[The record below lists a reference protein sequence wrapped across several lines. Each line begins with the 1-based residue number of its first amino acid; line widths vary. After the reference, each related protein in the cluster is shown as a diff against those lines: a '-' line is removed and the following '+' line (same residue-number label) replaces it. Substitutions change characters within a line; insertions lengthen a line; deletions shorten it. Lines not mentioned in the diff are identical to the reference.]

1 MEANSNGDF
10 LAEPEG
16 ALDQFRLVR
25 IQTYN
30 WGTFSGISDFPISEV
45 GFLFVGPSGSGKSTI
60 LDAHAALL
68 TPPRWVDFNV
78 AAREAD
84 RHGKDRNVVTY
95 VRGAWAQQTGDS
107 GEYVSQYLR
116 PDSTWS
122 AIAETYRNRQGK
134 YVVLAQ
140 LLWIRGKST
149 GTTDVKKA
157 YLILERGFDIREFD
171 FFPKSDFEVRKIRP
185 SLPDAFVR
193 DEFSAYQE
201 RFRRLLGIDNEMAL
215 RLLHKTQSAK
225 NLGDLNTFLRDFMLD
240 VPQTFEI
247 AERLVAEFGELNAA
261 HQAVVAA
268 RQQIET
274 LAPARTEFNE
284 LKQTRDTL
292 LELDRILDGVDPYRE
307 QRRKV
312 LLEARLSELKVEL
325 EGGKQ
330 EVQRLAAIVEQEFA
344 KLGEL
349 QERLHGIGG
358 RLIEQLQKQLEDA
371 ERDKGDRLLKRNRAA
386 DACKGMGWSLPDG
399 PHAFVQ
405 LTDDARQGVLRAE
418 EFSEDLERRKDEL
431 KNQQREKTEAFQRA
445 RKEIDAME
453 RQPSNIPSRMLDLRH
468 ALAAAI
474 GIAAEKLPFAGELL
488 EVREDERKWQG
499 AIERVLHG
507 FALSLLVDDKHYSA
521 VSTYLN
527 DKYIGERLVYL
538 RVLTQQPLAQKSVSP
553 NSLFRK
559 LNVAPGN
566 YAEWIR
572 EELRSRFDYECAET
586 VQAFRSAPRA
596 ITVQGQAKHGST
608 RHEKDDRF
616 RVDDRARWV
625 LGFDNKSKLELY
637 KQQAFTLAIDL
648 ETLRKKLEG
657 AKSEESKQRD
667 QMLYSQTL
675 ANLTWSDIDIASILS
690 RITSLDE
697 RIKAEK
703 ASRPDLARLDKSI
716 SAQNTLYQAA
726 VKAKN
731 DAAGAVSI
739 KTKEIESN
747 TKRLEALSGDLLSAL
762 LSDLQ
767 TTKLGERFSV
777 VGRPIT
783 LESLD
788 QVTAQVERALND
800 DKNKLSVEAES
811 LKNSIERRFA
821 DFNRNWP
828 AEGGGLDATLESGE
842 DFFAK
847 LCRLE
852 TDGLPRF
859 EERFLTLLREQSDQN
874 LTLLSARLEQ
884 ERKGILDRLE
894 LVNESLL
901 TAEFNQGTH
910 LVIDPLDR
918 TLEDVRLFKA
928 SLKEALS
935 HSFSDEPAMA
945 EQRFE
950 VLSAL
955 VKKIA
960 SQETS
965 DKNWRSLVLDV
976 RQHVE
981 FVARELDSY
990 NIEVEIYRSG
1000 AGKSGGQR
1008 QKLAATCL
1016 AAALRYQ
1023 LGGQDRALPSFST
1036 VVLDEAFDK
1045 ADAEFTAMA
1054 MNIFKTFGFQ
1064 MIVATPL
1071 KSVMTL
1077 EPFIGGAC
1085 FVHIRDRKNSAV
1097 IMIEYDTQQQRLK
1110 LPIHIH
1116 EPQKITI
1123 S

>member
-1 MEANSNGDF
+1 MDKTNVNGDF
-10 LAEPEG
+10 LPEPEG

-25 IQTYN
+25 IQTHN
-30 WGTFSGISDFPISEV
+30 WGTFSGISDFPISET

-78 AAREAD
+78 AAREQE

-95 VRGAWAQQTGDS
+95 VRGAWAQQTGDY

-116 PDSTWS
+116 PDTTWS

-134 YVVLAQ
+134 HVVLAQ

-149 GTTDVKKA
+149 ATTDVKKA
-157 YLILERGFDIREFD
+157 YLILEREFDIREFE
-171 FFPKSDFEVRKIRP
+171 FFPKSEFEVRKIRP

-193 DEFSAYQE
+193 DEFSSYQE
-201 RFRRLLGIDNEMAL
+201 RFRRLLGIDNELAL

-247 AERLVAEFGELNAA
+247 ADRLVAEFGELNAA

-274 LAPARTEFNE
+274 LAPARTECNE
-284 LKQTRDTL
+284 LKETKKTL
-292 LELDRILDGVDPYRE
+292 SELDIILNGVDPYRE
-307 QRRKV
+307 QHCKI
-312 LLEARLSELKVEL
+312 LLEARRNEIKVEL
-325 EGGKQ
+325 EGAKQ
-330 EVQRLAAIVEQEFA
+330 EVQRLTVIVDQEFA
-344 KLGEL
+344 KLSEL
-349 QERLHGIGG
+349 QDRLHGMGG
-358 RLIEQLQKQLEDA
+358 GLIEQLQKQLEDA
-371 ERDKGDRLLKRNRAA
+371 EHEKGDRVLKRGRAA
-386 DACKGMGWSLPDG
+386 DASKKMGWSLPDG
-399 PHAFVQ
+399 PHAFAQ
-405 LTDDARQGVLRAE
+405 LTDDARQRVLKAQ
-418 EFSEDLERRKDEL
+418 EFSENLEHRKDEL
-431 KNQQREKTEAFQRA
+431 KNQQREKTDAFQNA
-445 RKEIDAME
+445 KKEIEAME

-468 ALAAAI
+468 DLAKAV
-474 GIAAEKLPFAGELL
+474 GIAADKLPFAGELL

-499 AIERVLHG
+499 AIERVLYG
-507 FALSLLVDDKHYSA
+507 FALSVLVDDKHYSA

-538 RVLTQQPLAQKSVSP
+538 RVLAQPMSQKSLLP
-553 NSLFRK
+553 NSLIRK
-559 LNVAPGN
+559 LNVAQGS
-566 YAEWIR
+566 YADWLR

-586 VQAFRSAPRA
+586 VHGFRNAQRA
-596 ITVQGQAKHGST
+596 ITVQGQVKHGST
-608 RHEKDDRF
+608 RHEKNDRF
-616 RVDDRARWV
+616 RIDDRTRWV
-625 LGFDNKSKLELY
+625 LGFDNKSKLQLY
-637 KQQAFTLAIDL
+637 RQKALALATDL
-648 ETLRKKLEG
+648 ETLRKKLEDARG
-657 AKSEESKQRD
+657 EESRQLD
-667 QMLYSQTL
+667 QMLCCQTL
-675 ANLTWSDIDIASILS
+675 ANLTWSDIDVASVLVK
-690 RITSLDE
+690 ITNLGE

-703 ASRPDLARLDKSI
+703 AARPDLARLSEDI
-716 SAQNTLYQAA
+716 TIQNTLYQAA
-726 VKAKN
+726 VKARN
-731 DAAGAVSI
+731 DAAGEVSL
-739 KTKEIESN
+739 KNQHLENN
-747 TKRLEALSGDLLSAL
+747 TKRLDSLSKDLLSHSL
-762 LSDLQ
+762 THLQ
-767 TTKLGERFSV
+767 KTKLDERFIR
-777 VGRPIT
+777 VGKPVT

-788 QVTAQVERALND
+788 QVTAQVERTLNA
-800 DKNKLSVEAES
+800 DKNRLSVEGES
-811 LKNSIERRFA
+811 LKNSIERRFS

-828 AEGGGLDATLESGE
+828 AEAGGLDARLESAE
-842 DFFAK
+842 DFLAK

-874 LTLLSARLEQ
+874 LTLLSARLDQ

-910 LVIDPLDR
+910 LVIEPLDR

-928 SLKEALS
+928 TLKAALS
-935 HSFSDEPAMA
+935 HSFNDEPAMA
-945 EQRFE
+945 EQRFG

-955 VKKIA
+955 VKKVA

-965 DKNWRSLVLDV
+965 DRNWRSLVLDV

-981 FVARELDSY
+981 FVARELDSHDV
-990 NIEVEIYRSG
+990 EVEIYRSG

-1085 FVHIRDRKNSAV
+1085 FVHIRDRKNSAFV
-1097 IMIEYDTQQQRLK
+1097 MIEYDIPEQRLR
-1110 LPIHIH
+1110 LPIHVH
-1116 EPQKITI
+1116 EPQKTPI